1 MKITVGLPSR
11 NRPAGLLAV
20 LTAFNALATGTH
32 EITYAVILDDDDY
45 VTLEQFAHWEK
56 SGMLPTGVR
65 LFVAPRERTVNARF
79 NDAVKACPAEV
90 YSQACDDA
98 FPLAFHWDKLIA
110 GAAGMLPA
118 FNWQECNDPT
128 NATYPVL
135 TDKWVQ
141 AVGRFY
147 PEYFP
152 FWFADTWIAEVFNL
166 AFAKPIAV
174 VNQLQMGGKR
184 GQTQGMRDLAFW
196 FEFFAATRVE
206 RIAEAHRVARAYGF
220 SFDAERD
227 RKNQLAQMRAWDDF
241 QRGRVPA
248 YEAAFKANLGEP
260 SAGYK
265 AAKFHAECWM
275 AENEKVAA

>member
-11 NRPAGLLAV
+11 NRPAGLLSV

-45 VTLEQFAHWEK
+45 VTLEQFAHWDK
-56 SGMLPTGVR
+56 SGMLPDGVK
-65 LFVAPRERTVNARF
+65 LFTAARDRTVNARF

-90 YSQACDDA
+90 YSQACDDS
-98 FPLAFHWDKLIA
+98 FPLAFHWDKLLA
-110 GAAGMLPA
+110 GAVAQIPA

-135 TDKWVQ
+135 GSKWIE

-166 AFAKPIAV
+166 AFNKPIPV

-184 GQTQGMRDLAFW
+184 GHTQGMRDLAFW
-196 FEFFAATRVE
+196 FDFFAATRIE
-206 RIAEAHRVARAYGF
+206 RIEEATRIAKAYGF
-220 SFDAERD
+220 TLNAQAD
-227 RKNQLAQMRAWDDF
+227 RVEVLQRMREGDNF
-241 QRGRVPA
+241 QRSRVPV
-248 YEAAFKANLGEP
+248 YEAAFKANMGEP
-260 SAGYK
+260 SDVYK
-265 AAKFHAECWM
+265 GAKFRAECWM
-275 AENEKVAA
+275 AEQEAA